1 MFQTELKLTIGTTPE
16 LNGILSG
23 FLGYLS
29 SNKAIPEKQPENTE
43 SLEKEKESIG
53 RQTRKSKADKNPIVT
68 ESVTSPETQT
78 EEKDTST
85 ELSGK
90 ESTPKPLADSNSSVI
105 TVEMLRAKVKEVI
118 TADRSKRDAIE
129 AKFAEFN
136 ASNPT
141 TLDVKHYP
149 EYWDFLNNL

>member
-1 MFQTELKLTIGTTPE
+1 MIPTEFKLVIGITSE
-16 LNGILSG
+16 LSSILSG
-23 FLGYLS
+23 FLGLF
-29 SNKAIPEKQPENTE
+29 SNKAIPDKQQGGIEPP
-43 SLEKEKESIG
+43 EKEKEPTG
-53 RQTRKSKADKNPIVT
+53 KQTRKSKVDKNPATT
-68 ESVTSPETQT
+68 ENATPPEATP
-78 EEKDTST
+78 EEKATPS
-85 ELSGK
+85 ESSGK
-90 ESTPKPLADSNSSVI
+90 ESASEPTVESDSSTI

-141 TLDVKHYP
+141 TLDAKHYQ

>member
-1 MFQTELKLTIGTTPE
+1 MFQTEFKLTIGITPE
-16 LNGILSG
+16 LNSILSG

-29 SNKAIPEKQPENTE
+29 SNKTIPEKQPENTE
-43 SLEKEKESIG
+43 SPEKEKESTG
-53 RQTRKSKADKNPIVT
+53 RQTRKPKADKSLVVT
-68 ESVTSPETQT
+68 ET
-78 EEKDTST
+78 EEKDTSS
-85 ELSGK
+85 SGK
-90 ESTPKPLADSNSSVI
+90 GSTSEPPADSNSSVI

-141 TLDVKHYP
+141 TLDVKHYQ

>member
-1 MFQTELKLTIGTTPE
+1 MFQTEFKLTIGITPE
-16 LNGILSG
+16 LNSILSG

-29 SNKAIPEKQPENTE
+29 SNKAIPEKQLENTE
-43 SLEKEKESIG
+43 SPEKEKESTG
-53 RQTRKSKADKNPIVT
+53 RQTRKSKADKSSVVT
-68 ESVTSPETQT
+68 ESVTSPET

-85 ELSGK
+85 ESSGK
-90 ESTPKPLADSNSSVI
+90 GSTSEPPADSNSSAI

-141 TLDVKHYP
+141 TLDVKHYQ